1 MTQPANP
8 RSIPCIALIPAYRP
22 DEKLLAA
29 ARGCLSEGLIPVVVD
44 DGSGPAFDPIFTAV
58 SAVAHVIRYEE
69 NRGKG
74 FALKTGLAQIAR
86 IYASPYAVVTM
97 DADGQHLP
105 QDAAD
110 LARAACRERRV
121 LFLGSRTMTSDAPLR
136 SRIGNGFMRFLYR
149 VISRTRVQDTQT
161 GLRAFSDA
169 LVPWMLAVPGERY
182 EYEMHVL
189 LRAPR
194 EEIEIREKP
203 IPTIYLEENRSSHYD
218 TVRDSLRIGR
228 EILRFSASSF
238 AGFLT
243 DFALYSLLTLIL
255 GTAAGALLF
264 ANIAARLVSGTLNFA
279 LNRRLVFRSE
289 TGLAK
294 SAVQYAGL
302 AGLVLAANSALLLLL
317 TGPLALAALPAKL
330 LAELICFSLSYLGQ
344 RNVVFRRK
352 ETAAQETPGQG
363 TAAPGAVFAAA
374 GSDIRSAPAAEGAA
388 EEPAPRYSH
397 SDNTERGD
405 SPMKQKKARRGMWTP
420 AYLALLF
427 GFTVYVLL
435 DTFVIIRVYTPVT
448 AQTQTAVSAEASAG
462 SDSASAGSSA
472 LTESSGRNGTA
483 SQRTLTADSSGRT
496 RRGRSSSSSGS
507 ASAEKQ
513 GTQDSAASPSEGA
526 SAAQAVA
533 TDTSYTDD
541 NIRIE
546 LTTLRAYDT
555 TIYAALVRA
564 DSTYLKTALAQNA
577 YGKNV
582 TAKTSVTAAQNG
594 AILAVNG
601 DYYGAQEK
609 GYVIRG
615 GVLYRS
621 TPVSGRED
629 LVIYADGSWEIIT
642 ETQVSAQTLLER
654 GAVNLLSF
662 GPALIEDGQ
671 IAVTASDEVGKA
683 MASNPRTAIARLADG
698 SYLFVVS
705 DGRTSESE
713 GLSLYELAQVL
724 RDLGAVTAYNLDGG
738 GSSTMVLNGTV
749 VNNPTTGGSSIK
761 ERSVSDIVYIGY

>member
-1 MTQPANP
+1 
-8 RSIPCIALIPAYRP
+8 
-22 DEKLLAA
+22 
-29 ARGCLSEGLIPVVVD
+29 
-44 DGSGPAFDPIFTAV
+44 
-58 SAVAHVIRYEE
+58 
-69 NRGKG
+69 
-74 FALKTGLAQIAR
+74 
-86 IYASPYAVVTM
+86 
-97 DADGQHLP
+97 
-105 QDAAD
+105 
-110 LARAACRERRV
+110 
-121 LFLGSRTMTSDAPLR
+121 
-136 SRIGNGFMRFLYR
+136 
-149 VISRTRVQDTQT
+149 
-161 GLRAFSDA
+161 
-169 LVPWMLAVPGERY
+169 
-182 EYEMHVL
+182 
-189 LRAPR
+189 
-194 EEIEIREKP
+194 
-203 IPTIYLEENRSSHYD
+203 
-218 TVRDSLRIGR
+218 
-228 EILRFSASSF
+228 
-238 AGFLT
+238 
-243 DFALYSLLTLIL
+243 
-255 GTAAGALLF
+255 
-264 ANIAARLVSGTLNFA
+264 
-279 LNRRLVFRSE
+279 
-289 TGLAK
+289 
-294 SAVQYAGL
+294 
-302 AGLVLAANSALLLLL
+302 
-317 TGPLALAALPAKL
+317 
-330 LAELICFSLSYLGQ
+330 
-344 RNVVFRRK
+344 
-352 ETAAQETPGQG
+352 
-363 TAAPGAVFAAA
+363 
-374 GSDIRSAPAAEGAA
+374 
-388 EEPAPRYSH
+388 
-397 SDNTERGD
+397 
-405 SPMKQKKARRGMWTP
+405 MKQKKARRGMWTP

-472 LTESSGRNGTA
+472 LTESSGRNCTA

-642 ETQVSAQTLLER
+642 ETQVSDAPRERRRQSPLLRSRSDRRWADRGHRLGRSGQGHGLQPPHGDRAPRGRKLPFRRLRRPHERERRTLPLRAGAGPPRPGRSHSLQSGRRRLLHYGPER
-654 GAVNLLSF
+654 DRCQQPDHRRFLH
-662 GPALIEDGQ
+662 Q
-671 IAVTASDEVGKA
+671 
-683 MASNPRTAIARLADG
+683 R
-698 SYLFVVS
+698 
-705 DGRTSESE
+705 
-713 GLSLYELAQVL
+713 
-724 RDLGAVTAYNLDGG
+724 
-738 GSSTMVLNGTV
+738 
-749 VNNPTTGGSSIK
+749 K
-761 ERSVSDIVYIGY
+761 ECERHCLHRILT